1 MTAAVHRPAGIVVV
15 NNSPLVMLG
24 MSDSPDP
31 VVPGDQLGYTVIY
44 SNRGGASLSD
54 VVLKAPVPL
63 GGSFVSAS
71 DGGVLVNDTVQW
83 NLGSV
88 AAGGSNQ
95 RRFTVAAGESAEDG
109 SVLQAWAEIVS
120 GTQNSART
128 NTATVV
134 SSDSGVMLSMT
145 ANPDPVKPGEQ
156 IYYTLTVSNAGVTPL
171 TNVVVSD
178 PTPDH
183 TQLYNSRDI
192 SDGGSCSST
201 YCYPGNVI
209 EWELGNLDPGVSRT
223 LQMAAAVDSGSSA
236 PADGTVILNSA
247 TVNHDGGSASAS
259 LGVVVDNNIPAI
271 CECDFEPDGD
281 VDGSDLVAYIAN
293 GAGISLNE
301 FAEEFGRTNCP

>member
-1 MTAAVHRPAGIVVV
+1 MGNLDPGESRTLQMAAEVDSGSSAPADGTLIFTGASVNYDGGSESTSQSVVV
-15 NNSPLVMLG
+15 DNTPMVMLG

-44 SNRGGASLSD
+44 SNRGGASLSN

-63 GGSFVSAS
+63 GSSFVSAS

-120 GTQNSART
+120 GSQNSART

-134 SSDSGVMLSMT
+134 SSDSGVLLSMT

-156 IYYTLTVSNAGVTPL
+156 IYYTLTVSNAGVITA

-183 TQLYNSRDI
+183 TQL
-192 SDGGSCSST
+192 
-201 YCYPGNVI
+201 
-209 EWELGNLDPGVSRT
+209 
-223 LQMAAAVDSGSSA
+223 
-236 PADGTVILNSA
+236 
-247 TVNHDGGSASAS
+247 
-259 LGVVVDNNIPAI
+259 
-271 CECDFEPDGD
+271 
-281 VDGSDLVAYIAN
+281 
-293 GAGISLNE
+293 
-301 FAEEFGRTNCP
+301 